1 MITFRHTLDVDDHNA
16 YLTPNT
22 TSSYL
27 PMNRDNYQSHM
38 GIPTVDSQY
47 KCDDKKNMTEHCS
60 SEEQKNPSVENQFQP
75 GEIVQIQTFP
85 TSGRKM

>member
-1 MITFRHTLDVDDHNA
+1 
-16 YLTPNT
+16 
-22 TSSYL
+22 
-27 PMNRDNYQSHM
+27 MNRDNYQSHM